1 MNRPYLKGGVL
12 IFLFHFPLLY
22 FGKDSII
29 ITNDVLD
36 LFFPNIK
43 ALLYNDALF
52 SFAFFKE
59 IKNVIGG
66 IPLIYFDFP
75 FYLNKIFFSIDIFYG
90 YVINSFFV
98 RAIGFVG
105 VFKLGLNY
113 FKTNKKLLFLI
124 SLSYSFLPVYTI
136 YGLTILGLPY
146 LLNSFILI
154 CKKEASFSNYFYI
167 IIFPFLCIFQLTIP
181 FVVVF
186 VLFWIFYNKLQTKSF
201 FVWLSIFS
209 FSSII
214 SISPL
219 LYSFLINTSNRGN
232 RIFELTPSFSGGFF
246 LTLKTIFF
254 GELTSS
260 LFISFPVILI
270 LTFTLKKYS
279 QKEVKLILCLILVI
293 ISSSVFYSFYP
304 SISNFISRYLSFFN
318 SFNFGRFYFL
328 NSFIFYLIILII
340 SKKSS
345 FFLRNILITILFLN
359 LIRSMDFFYNS
370 IARGFDKKY
379 YDIIYSEDYLKK
391 LFNKKKFVQLNTT
404 GLLTFNE
411 YYSTELFE
419 NIKNHID
426 LNKSVIH
433 LGLNPGVSIYN
444 GINSFDGYFPFFPE
458 DKELTMNMINK
469 MNIKGKNSL
478 EIVPRNKKHNCYN
491 CTDLNTIKYRDLGLD
506 YSILRNKGVGYLIS
520 AFNVTDNNLKF
531 IRSFKDINS
540 PYRLFLYE
548 LK

>member
-1 MNRPYLKGGVL
+1 
-12 IFLFHFPLLY
+12 
-22 FGKDSII
+22 
-29 ITNDVLD
+29 
-36 LFFPNIK
+36 
-43 ALLYNDALF
+43 
-52 SFAFFKE
+52 
-59 IKNVIGG
+59 
-66 IPLIYFDFP
+66 
-75 FYLNKIFFSIDIFYG
+75 
-90 YVINSFFV
+90 
-98 RAIGFVG
+98 
-105 VFKLGLNY
+105 
-113 FKTNKKLLFLI
+113 
-124 SLSYSFLPVYTI
+124 
-136 YGLTILGLPY
+136 
-146 LLNSFILI
+146 
-154 CKKEASFSNYFYI
+154 
-167 IIFPFLCIFQLTIP
+167 
-181 FVVVF
+181 
-186 VLFWIFYNKLQTKSF
+186 
-201 FVWLSIFS
+201 
-209 FSSII
+209 
-214 SISPL
+214 
-219 LYSFLINTSNRGN
+219 
-232 RIFELTPSFSGGFF
+232 
-246 LTLKTIFF
+246 
-254 GELTSS
+254 
-260 LFISFPVILI
+260 
-270 LTFTLKKYS
+270 
-279 QKEVKLILCLILVI
+279 
-293 ISSSVFYSFYP
+293 
-304 SISNFISRYLSFFN
+304 
-318 SFNFGRFYFL
+318 
-328 NSFIFYLIILII
+328 
-340 SKKSS
+340 
-345 FFLRNILITILFLN
+345 
-359 LIRSMDFFYNS
+359 MDFFYNS